1 MYLCN
6 SQFEKMINAK
16 TVKQELF
23 SIAIPGKQK
32 ILSSFFKTGKGEY
45 GEGDLFIGVTVPQ
58 QRQLVKTYKQIP
70 LDEIEQLLQDEYH
83 ECRMTG
89 FFFLIALFEKSKDEQ
104 ERERFFRFYMDHLYA
119 ANNWDLVD
127 LTAPKIIGEYLLKR
141 DRSCLYE
148 LVQSADL
155 WEQRVA
161 VISTFRFIKA
171 NDFDDTFRISELLL
185 EHTHDLIQKAVGWML
200 REIGKRDYDAE
211 YRFLSDRYQR
221 MPRTM
226 LRYAIEK
233 FDEKVRLEFLKRK

>member
-1 MYLCN
+1 
-6 SQFEKMINAK
+6 MIQQESVNAEAI
-16 TVKQELF
+16 KQELF

-58 QRQLVKTYKQIP
+58 QRQLVKTYKQMP
-70 LDEIEQLLQDEYH
+70 LDEISKLLQDEYH

-89 FFFLIALFEKSKDEQ
+89 FFFLISLFEKSRDEQ
-104 ERERFFRFYMDHLYA
+104 EREHFFRFYMNHLYA

-127 LTAPKIIGEYLLKR
+127 LTAPKIVGEYLLER
-141 DRSCLYE
+141 DRSPLYE
-148 LVQSADL
+148 LAQSSDL
-155 WEQRVA
+155 WEQRISI
-161 VISTFRFIKA
+161 ISTFRFIKA
-171 NDFDDTFRISELLL
+171 KDFNDAFRISEILL
-185 EHTHDLIQKAVGWML
+185 EHPHDLIQKAVGWML
-200 REIGKRDYDAE
+200 REIGKRDYEAE
-211 YRFLSDRYQR
+211 YKFLLTHYQR